1 MDDRARHLFSLFGE
15 QSIVVSTWG
24 ASHFH
29 RLARNKGIYFQTSG
43 NRHRGLV
50 KVRYNDIE
58 DNYSIVYIPNGRG
71 NVFEQ
76 KGVKEEDLINELSDK
91 IGQSPFVLDLFLD
104 MYLI

>member
-1 MDDRARHLFSLFGE
+1 MDDRAKHLFGLFE
-15 QSIVVSTWG
+15 KQSVAVRVWG

-29 RLARNKGIYFQTSG
+29 RLARNRGLYFYTSG
-43 NRHRGLV
+43 NRHRGWV

-58 DNYSIVYIPNGRG
+58 GNYNIVFIPNGRG

-76 KGVKEEDLINELSDK
+76 KGVKEEDLINEISNK
-91 IGQSPFVLDLFLD
+91 VGQSPLVLDLFLD